1 MNTTHA
7 TITPAAIPST
17 APAASP
23 FTDDPAHVQRILRT
37 IAKRSFMT
45 LATVSP
51 AGRPHS
57 AGVVYSGVGT
67 SLWFHTM
74 TTSRKARNIAANPH
88 VGVTIPFRRLPAG
101 PPFTIHFQARAEL
114 VALDDPGVT
123 ALIDQGELKAISGH
137 GALEMADAAFV
148 EVVPTGA
155 IHSYGP
161 GARAIDLIRDPLN
174 NGAASFRLDEVGR

>member
-1 MNTTHA
+1 METTHA
-7 TITPAAIPST
+7 PITPAADS
-17 APAASP
+17 
-23 FTDDPAHVQRILRT
+23 FTDDPAHARRILRT

-57 AGVVYSGVGT
+57 AGVVYDAVGT

-74 TTSRKARNIAANPH
+74 TTSRKARNIASNPY

-101 PPFTIHFQARAEL
+101 PPFTIHFQAEAEL
-114 VALDDPGVT
+114 VALDDPAVT
-123 ALIDQGELKAISGH
+123 SLIAGGELEAISGH
-137 GALEMADAAFV
+137 GALEMSDAAFV
-148 EVVPTGA
+148 RVVPTGA

-174 NGAASFRLDEVGR
+174 HGAASFRLDHFEEAGR

>member
-1 MNTTHA
+1 METTHA
-7 TITPAAIPST
+7 PITPSTGPS
-17 APAASP
+17 A
-23 FTDDPAHVQRILRT
+23 DDPAHARRILRT

-51 AGRPHS
+51 AGRPHA
-57 AGVVYSGVGT
+57 AGVVYDTVGT

-74 TTSRKARNIAANPH
+74 TASRKARNIAANPH

-101 PPFTIHFQARAEL
+101 PPFTIHFQATAHL
-114 VALDDPGVT
+114 VAMDDPAVT
-123 ALIDQGELKAISGH
+123 ALIDRGELKAVSGH

-161 GARAIDLIRDPLN
+161 GARTIDLIRDPLN
-174 NGAASFRLDEVGR
+174 HGAASFRLEDLDLPTGGRR

>member
-1 MNTTHA
+1 METTHA
-7 TITPAAIPST
+7 PTTPT
-17 APAASP
+17 LDP
-23 FTDDPAHVQRILRT
+23 FTDDPALARRVMRT

-57 AGVVYSGVGT
+57 AGVVYSAVGT

-74 TTSRKARNIAANPH
+74 TTSRKARNIVANEH

-114 VALDDPGVT
+114 VALDDPAVT
-123 ALIDQGELKAISGH
+123 ALIERGELKVIAGH

-161 GARAIDLIRDPLN
+161 GARTIDLIRDPLN
-174 NGAASFRLDEVGR
+174 HGQASFRLGDLEDGLR

>member
-7 TITPAAIPST
+7 TITPS
-17 APAASP
+17 ASP
-23 FTDDPAHVQRILRT
+23 FTDDPAHARRILRT

-57 AGVVYSGVGT
+57 AGVVYSAVGT

-148 EVVPTGA
+148 ELVPTGA